1 MGERIHFIGIGGA
14 GMSAIAHV
22 MNERGAAI
30 SGSDQKKT
38 ATTERLEA
46 QGIKVT
52 IGHDSANLDGAA
64 LVVYS
69 AAIPKDNP
77 ERAAAESRG
86 IETID
91 RAQMLGRLMSGYENR
106 VAITGTH
113 GKTTTTSMAS
123 LVLSEAG
130 LDPTV
135 LIGGDLAAIGGN
147 AHVGNQSLFVTEAC
161 EAFDSFLNLY
171 PSVAAITNIDAD
183 HLDFHGTLE
192 KIIESFKGFL
202 AQVDPGGVVIA
213 CVDDA
218 NVRGVLV
225 GLNRRIVSY
234 STQGPADLQA
244 VNIAVDS
251 PQASYDLV
259 RNGQN
264 LGRITLGVPGVQNVA
279 NSLAAA
285 AIGFE
290 YGADFEDI
298 RSALAKFTGT
308 GRRFE
313 ILGTPNDIMI
323 VDDYAH
329 HPREIFATL
338 SAARAGWKRRLIAV
352 FQPHLYSRTQ
362 FFTREFA
369 ESLALADLVI
379 VTDVY
384 AAREKPI
391 EGVSGRMIFDLV
403 QGPEKRYMPEKS
415 EIASALQAEV
425 RPGDMVITL
434 GAGDIRVVGESLLAA
449 LWSVS
454 ATAGEVAT
462 K

>member
-1 MGERIHFIGIGGA
+1 
-14 GMSAIAHV
+14 MSAIAHV
-22 MNERGAAI
+22 MHVRGAAV

-38 ATTERLEA
+38 TTTERLES
-46 QGIKVT
+46 QGIRVA
-52 IGHDSANLDGAA
+52 IGHDSANLDGAT

-69 AAIPKDNP
+69 AAIPRDNP
-77 ERAAAESRG
+77 ERASAESRG
-86 IETID
+86 IPTID
-91 RAQMLGRLMSGYENR
+91 RAQMLGRLMDDYKNR

-113 GKTTTTSMAS
+113 GKTTTTSMVS

-147 AHVGNQSLFVTEAC
+147 AHVGSTSLFVTEAC
-161 EAFDSFLNLY
+161 EAFDSFLNLR

-192 KIIESFKGFL
+192 KIIESFEGFL
-202 AQVDPGGVVIA
+202 SHIDPDGVVIA
-213 CVDDA
+213 CIDDE
-218 NVRGVLV
+218 NVRGVLKGV
-225 GLNRRIVSY
+225 SQRTVSY
-234 STQGPADLQA
+234 STEGEADLRA
-244 VNIAVDS
+244 TNIDVDS

-259 RNGQN
+259 RNGES
-264 LGRITLGVPGVQNVA
+264 LGRITLGVPGVQNIA

-290 YGADFEDI
+290 YGASFEHI

-338 SAARAGWKRRLIAV
+338 SAARSGWKRRLIAV
-352 FQPHLYSRTQ
+352 FQPHLYSRTK
-362 FFTREFA
+362 FFATEFA
-369 ESLALADLVI
+369 ESLALADIVV

-391 EGVSGRMIFDLV
+391 EGISGKMIADMV
-403 QGPEKRYMPEKS
+403 TGPVVRYMPDKS
-415 EIASALQAEV
+415 EIADALLSEV

-454 ATAGEVAT
+454 AKNSEIAT